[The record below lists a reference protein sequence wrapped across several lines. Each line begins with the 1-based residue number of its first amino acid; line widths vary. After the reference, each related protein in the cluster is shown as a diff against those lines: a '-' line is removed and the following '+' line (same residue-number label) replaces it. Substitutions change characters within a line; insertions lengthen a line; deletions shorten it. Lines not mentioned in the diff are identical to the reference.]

1 MGKVLGIDLGTT
13 NSVMAVVEGGEPT
26 VIPNAEGGRT
36 TPSVVAISKTGERLV
51 GLPAKRQA
59 VMNPERPVLS
69 IKREMG
75 RKTQRPID
83 GKDYTPEEISAMI
96 LQKLKRDAEAY
107 LGEEVK
113 QAVITVPAY
122 FDDAQRTPTKHAGEI
137 AGLEVLR
144 IINEPTAAALAYGFA
159 DQASKRILVYDL
171 GGGTFDVS
179 LLEVGDGVFEVN
191 ATAGNTRLGGD
202 DFDDRVIEW
211 LADEFRKETGIDL
224 RKDKQAMQRL
234 KEAAEKAKCE
244 LSTTTSSQISLPFIS
259 ADQDGPKH
267 LEMTLTRA
275 KFEELVDD
283 QFQSTL
289 GPFRQAVKDSGIRTE
304 DLDEVILV
312 GGSTRIPAIQTI
324 VEKETGREPCRSVNP
339 DEVVALGAAI
349 QGAVL
354 AGEMKDVVLLDVTPL
369 SLGIETLGGVF
380 TRLIDKNTTIPTRRS
395 QIFTTASDNQP
406 SVEVKVFQGEREI
419 AAHNRSLGTFS
430 LSGIPPAPRGIPQIE
445 VTFNINANG
454 ILEVSAKDL
463 GTNREQSITITGS
476 SNLDKDE
483 IDRMVAEAESHAAD
497 DRQRKDLAEAQNEA
511 DSLVY
516 HVEKSL
522 KELGDAVPSDDR
534 NRIDDAIKRVNEVKQ
549 TEDTSAIRAACEEL
563 KQAQHSLAE
572 MLYAKGRAAADA
584 EAGRTTAGSA
594 EAPKDDDGEV
604 IDADFRA
611 E

>member
-1 MGKVLGIDLGTT
+1 MAKVLGIDLGTT

-59 VMNPERPVLS
+59 VMNPERTVLS

-75 RKTQRPID
+75 RKTTRTID

-122 FDDAQRTPTKHAGEI
+122 FDDAQRTATKNAGEI

-179 LLEVGDGVFEVN
+179 LLDVGDGVFEVN

-211 LADEFRKETGIDL
+211 LAEEFRKETGIDL

-244 LSTTTSSQISLPFIS
+244 LSTTTSSHISLPFVS

-267 LEMTLTRA
+267 LETTLTRA

-283 QFQSTL
+283 QFQATL
-289 GPFRQAVKDSGIRTE
+289 GPFRQAVKDSGISTS

-312 GGSTRIPAIQTI
+312 GGSTRIPSIQAI

-354 AGEMKDVVLLDVTPL
+354 AGDMKDVVLLDVTPL

-430 LSGIPPAPRGIPQIE
+430 LSGIPPAPRGIPQVE

-463 GTNREQSITITGS
+463 GTSREQSITITGS
-476 SNLDKDE
+476 SNLESDE
-483 IDRMVAEAESHAAD
+483 IERMVDEAEKHAAD
-497 DRQRKDLAEAQNEA
+497 DRKRKDLAEAQNEA

-522 KELGDAVPSDDR
+522 KELGDAVPSADK
-534 NRIDDAIKRVNEVKQ
+534 NRIDDAVKRVNEIKNS
-549 TEDTSAIRAACEEL
+549 DDAAAIKAACEEL

-584 EAGRTTAGSA
+584 EAGGPAAGDA
-594 EAPKDDDGEV
+594 APPKEDDGEV

>member
-59 VMNPERPVLS
+59 VMNPERTVLS

-75 RKTQRPID
+75 RKTKRTID

-122 FDDAQRTPTKHAGEI
+122 FNDAQRQATQNAGEI
-137 AGLEVLR
+137 AGLAVRR
-144 IINEPTAAALAYGFA
+144 IRHAPTAAALAYGFA